1 VNIEGLS
8 LDQMEAALAVAESGS
23 FSAAARRFRRT
34 QSSLSYAVAAL
45 ERQLGITL
53 FDRSDG
59 RRPHPTE
66 QGQLLLREI
75 EILIRQATALKGKAK
90 AIAAGLEQEISF
102 AVDDHYPIEELFPLL
117 RVVQHEY
124 SSVHIRLN
132 VETMGAVSQ
141 AVMDERAVF
150 GLTASIPELPAGLL
164 GDALAT
170 LNRVLVA
177 SPEHP
182 LAKRRRGAPRPTQS
196 DALEQVQIV
205 LGERRELT
213 PGRDYRVHSGR
224 TWRVGDLHTKHRLL
238 LAGLGWGYLPA
249 HMVAGDLETGRL
261 RRLNIEGLPDRNSVA
276 VMLMRK
282 RDRTLGPVSRMMLTW
297 FLPSVHQM
305 SASDTAA
312 AG

>member
-45 ERQLGITL
+45 EQQLGITL

-59 RRPHPTE
+59 RRPRPTE
-66 QGQLLLREI
+66 QGQLLLREM
-75 EILIRQATALKGKAK
+75 EIVVRQATALKGKAK
-90 AIAAGLEQEISF
+90 VIAAGLEPEISF
-102 AVDDHYPIEELFPLL
+102 AIDDHYPIEELLPLL
-117 RVVQHEY
+117 RLVQHKY
-124 SSVHIRLN
+124 PSVHIRLN
-132 VETMGAVSQ
+132 VETMGAVTQ
-141 AVMDERAVF
+141 AVIDDRAVF
-150 GLTASIPELPAGLL
+150 GLTASVPDLPAGVL

-182 LAKRRRGAPRPTQS
+182 LAKPMNGAPRPTQG

-205 LGERRELT
+205 LGERRELSR
-213 PGRDYRVHSGR
+213 RDYRVHSGR

-249 HMVAGDLETGRL
+249 HMVADDLESGRL

-276 VMLMRK
+276 VMLVRK

-297 FLPSVHQM
+297 FLPSLPQV
-305 SASDTAA
+305 STSKI